1 MPLLIIVRPEDLD
14 NHLPQL
20 PQETTPV
27 HTRLAAH
34 RIALK
39 LDKPEITRT
48 QTKAH
53 PVAGQI
59 PRISDRV
66 KMRDEPKLEGKP
78 NPVDR
83 VQAERVGRKDSRS
96 GRQIVQPTSSPAQNE
111 KLAARNAPDLETK
124 ISAIS
129 SVVPGA

>member
-14 NHLPQL
+14 NHFPQL
-20 PQETTPV
+20 PQEITPV

-39 LDKPEITRT
+39 LNKPEITRT
-48 QTKAH
+48 QAKAH

-66 KMRDEPKLEGKP
+66 KMRDQSRLEGTP
-78 NPVDR
+78 DR
-83 VQAERVGRKDSRS
+83 TDPKQTARVGKKDILS
-96 GRQIVQPTSSPAQNE
+96 GMQI
-111 KLAARNAPDLETK
+111 D
-124 ISAIS
+124 
-129 SVVPGA
+129 